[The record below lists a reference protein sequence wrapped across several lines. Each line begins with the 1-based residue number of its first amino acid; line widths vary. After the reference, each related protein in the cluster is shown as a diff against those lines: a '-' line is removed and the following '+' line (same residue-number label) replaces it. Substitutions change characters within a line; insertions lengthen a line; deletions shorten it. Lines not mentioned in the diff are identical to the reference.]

1 MIGIGGDNLM
11 QLSQISDDELVDIFT
26 EIGMIGRD
34 SNIFVSLLTVKSKR
48 TLKGLKILR
57 SSLIPIKRQTCSC
70 FTLSA
75 YAKRVEHQPAD
86 IYR

>member
-34 SNIFVSLLTVKSKR
+34 SRFYTFDVWVSQHFNPDQKTNLHM
-48 TLKGLKILR
+48 
-57 SSLIPIKRQTCSC
+57 
-70 FTLSA
+70 F
-75 YAKRVEHQPAD
+75 YASNVH
-86 IYR
+86 